1 MRILLTIDDKLIEGE
16 DIQVECDDI
25 NVAIRELQSLAG
37 KNHAEAMQRYM
48 DAKRKKLEVF
58 TGNIFGW
65 KKKGNNL
72 VPNWEQ
78 QRVILMMKRW
88 HASGRGRKGTQIGFN
103 KIAKRL
109 NDLELKGSKGGNW
122 TSSSVARTVRNTIHD
137 QIDRFEKPDWW

>member
-58 TGNIFGW
+58 TGNIFGIT
-65 KKKGNNL
+65 K
-72 VPNWEQ
+72 
-78 QRVILMMKRW
+78 
-88 HASGRGRKGTQIGFN
+88 S
-103 KIAKRL
+103 
-109 NDLELKGSKGGNW
+109 
-122 TSSSVARTVRNTIHD
+122 
-137 QIDRFEKPDWW
+137 